1 MSQIAISE
9 LPESLQVLLN
19 QAHLTG
25 DSLTIIK
32 DGMPL
37 AVIHPVKKQ
46 KRAAFG
52 AMKHQGKIVGD
63 IVEPTSN
70 LVVWDA
76 LS

>member
-1 MSQIAISE
+1 MNQIAISE
-9 LPESLQVLLN
+9 LPETLQVLLN

-25 DSLTIIK
+25 DSLTITK

-46 KRAAFG
+46 KRATFG

-76 LS
+76 

>member
-1 MSQIAISE
+1 MNQITISDFSETIQTLLSQA
-9 LPESLQVLLN
+9 QK
-19 QAHLTG
+19 TG

-32 DGMPL
+32 DGVPL
-37 AVIHPVKKQ
+37 AIIQPIKKN

-52 AMKHQGKIVGD
+52 VMKNRTKIVGD

-70 LVVWDA
+70 LVSWDV